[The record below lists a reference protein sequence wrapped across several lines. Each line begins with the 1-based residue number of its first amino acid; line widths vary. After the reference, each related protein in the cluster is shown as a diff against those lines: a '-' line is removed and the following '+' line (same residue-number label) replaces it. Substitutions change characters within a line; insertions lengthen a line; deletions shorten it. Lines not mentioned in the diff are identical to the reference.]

1 MSSVVPAPPPPPPG
15 AAPPHLDETQAP
27 SISSRDSLV
36 PNSRSAPMLS
46 NKVYPEKEK
55 ENRPSSPASPTSS
68 VSSVGATAAPSLL
81 KSSEVDDYS
90 RAEKL
95 SKLAM
100 QLSFS
105 ADMQFLFALLG
116 IVMMIIQQ
124 EVAWYA
130 NTSGGSFPLCTDSD
144 PSWCDPREEGKM
156 FPVRNSLLLINIIRA
171 LTTGL
176 TIVLVLL
183 QYEYYN
189 TVIKVLVLRSLLPN
203 DATLLRSYLFYP
215 FMFEL
220 FVNCIHPFPGIDDVS
235 RSDPTFL
242 VFCSVFMFLRLG
254 LVCRVIKYRSQLNS
268 SNGRF
273 ISSLTN
279 VEYTSLFA
287 VKTEI
292 RKQPWLFTVCS
303 LLMILVS

>member
-1 MSSVVPAPPPPPPG
+1 
-15 AAPPHLDETQAP
+15 
-27 SISSRDSLV
+27 
-36 PNSRSAPMLS
+36 
-46 NKVYPEKEK
+46 
-55 ENRPSSPASPTSS
+55 
-68 VSSVGATAAPSLL
+68 
-81 KSSEVDDYS
+81 
-90 RAEKL
+90 
-95 SKLAM
+95 
-100 QLSFS
+100 
-105 ADMQFLFALLG
+105 
-116 IVMMIIQQ
+116 
-124 EVAWYA
+124 
-130 NTSGGSFPLCTDSD
+130 
-144 PSWCDPREEGKM
+144 M

-176 TIVLVLL
+176 TIALVLL

-220 FVNCIHPFPGIDDVS
+220 LVNCIHPFPGIDDVS
-235 RSDPTFL
+235 RSDPTCL

-303 LLMILVS
+303 LLMILVSCSLLGHILQLLFSLC